1 MRTLRNVFYVFV
13 GLAIAVGSVF
23 GLIALG
29 KAIFGG
35 QEVSCP
41 DCEVCEDPIV
51 VTKDDETPSENSIS
65 CVKRMEFGE
74 ESNFFTETWDSE
86 TRVWI
91 IKQKSTCTGPY
102 CFDYSGCE
110 NPEETIRLQPFWLG
124 YERNPVDGGVFRICE
139 NFEGDCSR

>member
-1 MRTLRNVFYVFV
+1 MKTVKVVLSGFI
-13 GLAIAVGSVF
+13 GLAICVAAVF

-29 KAIFGG
+29 KSVFHKEA
-35 QEVSCP
+35 CP
-41 DCEVCEDPIV
+41 VCECPAV
-51 VTKDDETPSENSIS
+51 VTNDETISENGIS
-65 CVKRMEFGE
+65 CVKRMEVGQ
-74 ESNFFTETWDSE
+74 ESSFFTETWDSE

-102 CFDYSGCE
+102 CYDYSGCK

-124 YERNPVDGGVFRICE
+124 YERNPVDGEVFRICE